1 MGPYRKLQQG
11 WLVFLT
17 LLVLTACSGST
28 PPTAVPSVPMSTATP
43 APTQAS
49 EAVAPADTPAT
60 ATATPAPTRTPAL
73 STDPTAVS
81 ETPVATAQLVTP
93 APPVEAASTTVS
105 EPAATAGTE
114 AALLARA
121 QEANQAWGN
130 WLAMYKY
137 NSPRYRETCKSGDY
151 LAWNSQGML
160 ILHTYM
166 GIPEDAKIETR
177 LDKVVITVESEG
189 RVHGSLLVDG
199 ELLEFSED
207 EPEGDRWVFLDGQW
221 WREPEDWREGCPL
234 LDLTTELK
242 PTAGSPPVPLSFY
255 TLGEAIT
262 IDSSQLRRNAGQS
275 ELTGQI
281 VLTFREHEST
291 GEIEDQ
297 FTGPGMIKSRG
308 QFVIVYYA
316 VMNNLNLEIQ
326 PATQVNYR
334 LYVTDDKG
342 RRWEIADYTGNYGN
356 VSGSAA
362 VAKGYEQ
369 PASHVPPGFE
379 QVTAAVFEVPA
390 DAQNLVLVWEK
401 AGVKVS
407 LN

>member
-1 MGPYRKLQQG
+1 
-11 WLVFLT
+11 
-17 LLVLTACSGST
+17 
-28 PPTAVPSVPMSTATP
+28 MSTATP
-43 APTQAS
+43 APTRVS
-49 EAVAPADTPAT
+49 EAVVPAGTTAAAT
-60 ATATPAPTRTPAL
+60 AVPAPTRTPAL
-73 STDPTAVS
+73 STDSTAVA
-81 ETPVATAQLVTP
+81 ETTVATEELVTP
-93 APPVEAASTTVS
+93 APTVEVASTTVS
-105 EPAATAGTE
+105 EPTATAGTE

-189 RVHGSLLVDG
+189 RVHGSLLIDG

-207 EPEGDRWVFLDGQW
+207 ESEGERWVFLDGQW
-221 WREPEDWREGCPL
+221 WAEPEDWREGCPL
-234 LDLTTELK
+234 DSGGLELFTEPK

-262 IDSSQLRRNAGQS
+262 IDSSQLQSLMGQP

-297 FTGPGMIKSRG
+297 FTGRGMIKSRG

-316 VMNNLNLEIQ
+316 VMNELNSEMQ
-326 PATQVNYR
+326 PSTQVNDD
-334 LYVTDDKG
+334 LYVTDAEG
-342 RRWEIADYTGNYGN
+342 RRWEKVDYTRNYGGA
-356 VSGSAA
+356 SGNAA

-369 PASHVPPGFE
+369 PESYVPPGFE
-379 QVTAAVFEVPA
+379 HVTAAVFEVPA
-390 DAQNLVLVWEK
+390 DAQNIVLVWEK
-401 AGVKVS
+401 AGIKLS

>member
-11 WLVFLT
+11 GLVFLT
-17 LLVLTACSGST
+17 LLVVTACSGST
-28 PPTAVPSVPMSTATP
+28 PPTAVPSASMS
-43 APTQAS
+43 
-49 EAVAPADTPAT
+49 
-60 ATATPAPTRTPAL
+60 TATPAPTRTPAL
-73 STDPTAVS
+73 STDPTAVI
-81 ETPVATAQLVTP
+81 ETPVATAKLVTP
-93 APPVEAASTTVS
+93 APPVEVASTTGPD
-105 EPAATAGTE
+105 PAATAGTE

-121 QEANQAWGN
+121 QEENQAWGN

-151 LAWNSQGML
+151 LAYMGSVML
-160 ILHTYM
+160 LIHTFL
-166 GIPEDAKIETR
+166 GIPEDAKIEMR

-189 RVHGSLLVDG
+189 RAYGSLLVDG
-199 ELLEFSED
+199 ELLEFSDD
-207 EPEGDRWVFLDGQW
+207 ESKGGRWVFLDSQW
-221 WREPEDWREGCPL
+221 WAEPEDWREGCPS
-234 LDLTTELK
+234 LDVTTGPK

-262 IDSSQLRRNAGQS
+262 IDSSQLPDLMLMGQP

-281 VLTFREHEST
+281 VLTFRAHEST

-297 FTGPGMIKSRG
+297 FTGQGIIKSRG
-308 QFVIVYYA
+308 QFVIFYYS
-316 VMNNLNLEIQ
+316 VMNNLNLEMQ
-326 PATQVNYR
+326 PGWHINDQ
-334 LYVTDDKG
+334 LYVTDEEG
-342 RRWEIADYTGNYGN
+342 RRWETADYG
-356 VSGSAA
+356 SSAA

-369 PASHVPPGFE
+369 PASWVPPSFE

-401 AGVKVS
+401 AGIKLS

>member
-1 MGPYRKLQQG
+1 
-11 WLVFLT
+11 
-17 LLVLTACSGST
+17 
-28 PPTAVPSVPMSTATP
+28 MSTATP

-49 EAVAPADTPAT
+49 DAVAPAGTT
-60 ATATPAPTRTPAL
+60 TKATATPAPTRTPAV
-73 STDPTAVS
+73 SADPTAVT

-93 APPVEAASTTVS
+93 APPVEVASTTVS

-121 QEANQAWGN
+121 QEADQAWGN
-130 WLAMYKY
+130 WLAIYKY

-151 LAWNSQGML
+151 VVKVGSAML
-160 ILHTYM
+160 LLHTFM
-166 GIPEDAKIETR
+166 GIPEDAKIELR

-199 ELLEFSED
+199 ELLEFSDD
-207 EPEGDRWVFLDGQW
+207 ESEGERWVFLDGQW
-221 WREPEDWREGCPL
+221 WAEPEDWREGCPS
-234 LDLTTELK
+234 LDVTTGPK

-262 IDSSQLRRNAGQS
+262 IDSSQLPDLMLMGQP

-281 VLTFREHEST
+281 VLTFRAHEST

-297 FTGPGMIKSRG
+297 FTGQGMIKSRG
-308 QFVIVYYA
+308 QFVIFYYS
-316 VMNNLNLEIQ
+316 VMNNLNLEMQ
-326 PATQVNYR
+326 PGWHINDQ
-334 LYVTDDKG
+334 LYVTDEEG
-342 RRWEIADYTGNYGN
+342 RRWETADYG
-356 VSGSAA
+356 SSAA

-369 PASHVPPGFE
+369 PASWVPPGFE

-401 AGVKVS
+401 AGVKLS